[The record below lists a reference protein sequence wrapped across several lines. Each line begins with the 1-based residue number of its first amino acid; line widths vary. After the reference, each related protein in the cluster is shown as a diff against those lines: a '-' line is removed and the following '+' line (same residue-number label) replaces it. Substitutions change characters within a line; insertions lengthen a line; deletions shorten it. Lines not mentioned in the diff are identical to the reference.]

1 LILNNYMK
9 IPFLDIYS
17 INKEF
22 YNDFSKDFKRV
33 FESGSLILSSEVI
46 NFENNFANYCETK
59 FCIGVANGL
68 QAIEIILR
76 AWGITKGDEVIVP
89 SNTFIATWLA
99 ISSLKAIP
107 IPVEPDIES
116 YTINPDLIE
125 EKITPRTKV
134 IIPVHLYGSICE
146 MNKINKIAKKY
157 SLKVL
162 EDAAQAHGARYLS
175 RKAGSLGDAA
185 AFSFY
190 PGKNLGALGD
200 AGAITTDDEEL
211 YIKVRSIRNYGTSEK
226 YINNIHGINS
236 RLDEL
241 QAAFLSTKL
250 KKLDEFNIR
259 RIEVAGKYIKGLS
272 GLESLDVPTI
282 YHDLSHVFHLFV
294 IRHPQRDKLRKILT
308 EFGIETLLHYPI
320 PPHLQGAYSYLNI
333 KKGSLPISEKIH
345 KECISLPIYPTLN
358 DQKINY
364 IISSIK
370 KALNRLS

>member
-1 LILNNYMK
+1 LILNNQMK

-33 FESGSLILSSEVI
+33 FESGSLILSSEVL

-99 ISSLKAIP
+99 ISNLGATP

-134 IIPVHLYGSICE
+134 IIPVHLYGSICD
-146 MNKINKIAKKY
+146 MNKINEIAKKF

-162 EDAAQAHGARYLS
+162 EDAAQAHGAIYLS

-200 AGAITTDDEEL
+200 AGAITTDDEKL
-211 YIKVRSIRNYGTSEK
+211 YRKVRSIRNYGTSKK
-226 YINNIHGINS
+226 YKNNIHGINS

-250 KKLDEFNIR
+250 KKLDELNRR
-259 RIEVAGKYIKGLS
+259 RIEIAGIYIKGLT
-272 GLESLDVPTI
+272 GLSSLSIPKICQDF
-282 YHDLSHVFHLFV
+282 SHVYHLFV

-320 PPHLQGAYSYLNI
+320 PPHLQGSYSYLNI

-345 KECISLPIYPTLN
+345 QECISLPIYQTLN
-358 DQKINY
+358 DHQINY

-370 KALNRLS
+370 QSLSGSN